1 MTLRA
6 SGISRRCDV
15 MRATGICDCTG
26 IVVVTAPGKPAAK
39 FAGGMSRWPKI
50 RVWFCVSDNGGVRV
64 MGRLEFSGSATCWRR
79 RVCRIA
85 AELSLVGRYWRAGR
99 KVTYRARRA
108 SQIRRWV
115 CMNPCCG
122 ATVKPGAK

>member
-1 MTLRA
+1 VTLRA

-64 MGRLEFSGSATCWRR
+64 MGRLEFSGRDVLAATGMQDRSGII
-79 RVCRIA
+79 VGGA
-85 AELSLVGRYWRAGR
+85 LLSSRAQS
-99 KVTYRARRA
+99 YL
-108 SQIRRWV
+108 
-115 CMNPCCG
+115 
-122 ATVKPGAK
+122 